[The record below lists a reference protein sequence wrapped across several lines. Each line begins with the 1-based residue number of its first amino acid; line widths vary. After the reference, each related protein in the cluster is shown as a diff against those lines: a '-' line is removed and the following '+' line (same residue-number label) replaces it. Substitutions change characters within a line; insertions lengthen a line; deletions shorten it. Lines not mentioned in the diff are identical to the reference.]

1 VGMNA
6 MDSDHMTVEEWEQ
19 RLGDQVRA
27 ARVAAKVDQAT
38 LAALANVSVTA
49 LSNLERG
56 KGSSLK
62 TLVATVR
69 ALGRTDWLQSLSPPV
84 TVSPLQLLRA
94 KGGRSPQHRRVRRAR
109 RDGTP

>member
-1 VGMNA
+1 MNA
-6 MDSDHMTVEEWEQ
+6 IDSDRMTVEEWEE
-19 RLGDQVRA
+19 RLGAQVRA
-27 ARVAAKVDQAT
+27 ARVGAQMDQAT

-94 KGGRSPQHRRVRRAR
+94 KGGHAPQHRRVRRSR
-109 RDGTP
+109 PEGTR

>member
-1 VGMNA
+1 VGMNVV
-6 MDSDHMTVEEWEQ
+6 DSDHMTVEEWEQ
-19 RLGDQVRA
+19 RLGGQVRA
-27 ARVAAKVDQAT
+27 ARVAAKLDQAT

-49 LSNLERG
+49 LSSLERG

-69 ALGRTDWLQSLSPPV
+69 ALGRTDWLQSLSPAV

-94 KGGRSPQHRRVRRAR
+94 KGGHSPQHRRVRRPR
-109 RDGTP
+109 PDGKR

>member
-1 VGMNA
+1 MGINA

-19 RLGDQVRA
+19 RLGGQVRA

-69 ALGRTDWLQSLSPPV
+69 ALGRTDWLAVPLPARHRVAAPAAQGQGGALPAAQARPP
-84 TVSPLQLLRA
+84 RA
-94 KGGRSPQHRRVRRAR
+94 A
-109 RDGTP
+109 

>member
-1 VGMNA
+1 

-19 RLGDQVRA
+19 RLGGQVRA
-27 ARVAAKVDQAT
+27 ARVAAKWT
-38 LAALANVSVTA
+38 RRRLAALANVSVTA

-69 ALGRTDWLQSLSPPV
+69 ALGRTDWLQSPGPARHRV
-84 TVSPLQLLRA
+84 TAAAAQGQ
-94 KGGRSPQHRRVRRAR
+94 GGHSPQHRRVRRGAA
-109 RDGTP
+109 